1 MPSSV
6 GFSPHPCHW
15 RRFIRKHGDVLGIL
29 VTELD
34 ICMKSNDID
43 VSTHRRDVPPQLPVL
58 QAGVGELVDRVPH

>member
-1 MPSSV
+1 M
-6 GFSPHPCHW
+6 
-15 RRFIRKHGDVLGIL
+15 
-29 VTELD
+29 TELD